1 MQVTWTKP
9 AVVEDEE
16 NRTSEKVVESLVSDL
31 PALSSAVAEPNTG
44 KAWTDD
50 EDDSGSSDDND
61 DFFSSSSDSDADD
74 NKSNGGVPPQSPP
87 AEPGEKENSS
97 ASSQPTQVQSNP
109 QQADALHVSARPAEG
124 SVAYHLQA
132 ARERRETAQPGL
144 EQAQAILAEGRA
156 VVATVTTERVMVDSV
171 AESDSNYDSDA
182 SESDW
187 D

>member
-9 AVVEDEE
+9 AIVEDEE

-50 EDDSGSSDDND
+50 EDDGGSSDDND
-61 DFFSSSSDSDADD
+61 DFFSSSSDSDVDD
-74 NKSNGGVPPQSPP
+74 NESNVGAPPQSPP
-87 AEPGEKENSS
+87 AEPGEQESSS
-97 ASSQPTQVQSNP
+97 ASSHPIQLEPKP
-109 QQADALHVSARPAEG
+109 QQRDAPLARPAEG

-132 ARERRETAQPGL
+132 ARERRETVQPEL
-144 EQAQAILAEGRA
+144 EQTQAVPAEARA
-156 VVATVTTERVMVDSV
+156 VVATVTTESVAVDSV
-171 AESDSNYDSDA
+171 AESGSNYDSDA